1 MYLYSDLKGYWDD
14 YQECHVGVIYRIDD
28 LGKCIYN
35 KNEFKT
41 LCVTLTLT
49 RRLIEYEVA
58 SVVLT
63 HVYLSGKGF
72 SNEHLTGKVR
82 YYLRHKLNV
91 GKLVR

>member
-1 MYLYSDLKGYWDD
+1 M
-14 YQECHVGVIYRIDD
+14 
-28 LGKCIYN
+28 
-35 KNEFKT
+35 
-41 LCVTLTLT
+41 TLTLT

-63 HVYLSGKGF
+63 HVYLTGKGF